1 MVFKR
6 SKLFISMIGLIL
18 LFNLSINVYADE
30 NIDLNG
36 IGINETTETKEVIE
50 VEEQDT
56 QEGLKLPN
64 LPATSEEKKEKT
76 ENTAKAIGDMFNNVG
91 VDEDSVRK
99 ANEFLK
105 PFAVIMNKIMAIIL
119 GVTSLLM
126 MFITV
131 LDLLYMAFPPVRD
144 LLDGGSTGGQIQGRN
159 RGMYGMR
166 GQMGMPGAFNS
177 GMVDGPR
184 MGMQQVL
191 QGQATGGGLSAL
203 GRWVSDEAI
212 AACYESK
219 GGPMGA
225 VQGGPSVGPVKSMLF
240 SYMKKR
246 SLFLI
251 MFGICVIL
259 FTSTVFT
266 DLGVRI
272 GIWLLNLLIG
282 IGS

>member
-64 LPATSEEKKEKT
+64 LPSTSEEKKEKT
-76 ENTAKAIGDMFNNVG
+76 ENTAKAIGDMFENVG
-91 VDEDSVRK
+91 VDEEAVK
-99 ANEFLK
+99 QANEFLR
-105 PFAVIMNKIMAIIL
+105 PFAVILNKIMAIIL
-119 GVTSLLM
+119 GITSMLM
-126 MFITV
+126 MFVTV

-144 LLDGGSTGGQIQGRN
+144 LLDGGTSGNQQMQGRN

-166 GQMGMPGAFNS
+166 GQMGIPGAFNS
-177 GMVDGPR
+177 GMVDGAG
-184 MGMQQVL
+184 MGMQQAP
-191 QGQATGGGLSAL
+191 QRQAVGGGLSAV
-203 GRWVSDEAI
+203 GRWVSDEAM
-212 AACYESK
+212 AACIESK

-225 VQGGPSVGPVKSMLF
+225 GPGPVKSMLF

-251 MFGICVIL
+251 MFGVCVVL

-266 DLGVRI
+266 DLGVRV

-282 IGS
+282 IGN